1 MNCAVQNIFSVDV
14 EDWFNISASDAEP
27 DVSTWDALPSRVE
40 KNFHKMLDMF
50 AEHDAHVTCF
60 FVAYFARRFPQLVR
74 RAIAEGHEVASHG
87 LIHKLVFEQSADEFY
102 EDVRQARQ
110 AIEDVAGQPVR
121 GYRAAAF
128 SVTEKTPWFFDRLTQ
143 AGYQYDSS
151 VFPAPHGIGGI
162 KTSQLGPHTIQC
174 ESGRLLE
181 FPISAVNVLGKPMCC
196 FGGGYLRFFP
206 YWLIEPFGRKVEA
219 EGRPIVFYIH
229 PREIDPRPASP
240 TDECKAALQDLYQS
254 QTTEPKMRSIL
265 RDFEITTFRDFIAG
279 HADELRAS

>member
-1 MNCAVQNIFSVDV
+1 MQNIFSVDV
-14 EDWFNISASDAEP
+14 EDWFNISAVDSEP

-50 AEHDAHVTCF
+50 AEHHAHVTCF

-102 EDVRQARQ
+102 QDVRQARQ
-110 AIEDVAGQPVR
+110 VIEDVAGQPVR

-162 KTSQLGPHTIQC
+162 KTSQLSPHTIPC
-174 ESGRLLE
+174 ESGNLLE
-181 FPISAVNVLGKPMCC
+181 FPISAVNVLGKPMCF

-206 YWLIEPFGRKVEA
+206 YWLIEPFGRKVED

-229 PREIDPRPASP
+229 PREIDPDHPRLPMNAKRRFK
-240 TDECKAALQDLYQS
+240 TYINLK
-254 QTTEPKMRSIL
+254 TTEPKMRSIL

-279 HADELRAS
+279 HADQLRAS